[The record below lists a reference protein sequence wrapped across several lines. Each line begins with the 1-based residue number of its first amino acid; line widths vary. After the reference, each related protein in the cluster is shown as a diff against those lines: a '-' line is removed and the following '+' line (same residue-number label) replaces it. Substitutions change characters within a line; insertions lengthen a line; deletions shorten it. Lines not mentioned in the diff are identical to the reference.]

1 MIWRWIVDKVDVSG
15 GNPNINNIKIVSD
28 KIDGDFSVFMM

>member
-1 MIWRWIVDKVDVSG
+1 MIWRWIVDKFNISG

>member
-1 MIWRWIVDKVDVSG
+1 MIWRWIVDKFDVSG